1 MLSLSKARD
10 QTYELTAAQL
20 EALDEIKT
28 VTGPSGYITELD
40 AMQPHVVDWRGI
52 YKGRAELV
60 VYPKTTQEVADI
72 VKICARAMM
81 PIVPQGGNTSMC
93 GGSVPL
99 ESSPS
104 IVLCLSRLNR
114 IRDFDKNNYTMTVEA
129 GCILQKLQQIA
140 SDSDRYF
147 PLSLAAEGSCMI
159 GGNLATNAGG
169 TNVLRY
175 GNARELVLG
184 LEVVLPDGQILEGLH
199 ALRKDNTGYDL
210 KHLFLGSEGT
220 LGIITAAVLKLFPKP
235 QGIYAAYCAVSS
247 VSAAIELL
255 NRARTESGDCVETFE
270 LISRLVMDLVL
281 KHIPNSQ
288 DPLNQRYQHYVL
300 LELVSTAE
308 DSRELYN
315 RFETILGKAME
326 DGLILDAALAQSEV
340 QRQAFWSLRE
350 NATESQK
357 IEGASIKHDISVPI
371 SVIPEFYETAWNA
384 VLEVEPEARL
394 IAFGHA
400 GDGNLHFNVAEP
412 ELGKTED
419 FIDNWD
425 KINEAVHRTVHKYGG
440 SISAE
445 HGIGQLKRE
454 ELAHYKTETALQVMQ
469 KIKTALDPNSIMNPG
484 KVI

>member
-20 EALDEIKT
+20 EALDKIKT
-28 VTGPSGYITELD
+28 VIGPSGYITELD

-60 VYPKTTQEVADI
+60 VYPKTTQEVSDI

-99 ESSPS
+99 DSSPS
-104 IVLCLSRLNR
+104 IVLCLSRMNR

-199 ALRKDNTGYDL
+199 ALRKDNTGYDPVSYT
-210 KHLFLGSEGT
+210 HLT
-220 LGIITAAVLKLFPKP
+220 LPT
-235 QGIYAAYCAVSS
+235 
-247 VSAAIELL
+247 
-255 NRARTESGDCVETFE
+255 
-270 LISRLVMDLVL
+270 
-281 KHIPNSQ
+281 
-288 DPLNQRYQHYVL
+288 
-300 LELVSTAE
+300 
-308 DSRELYN
+308 
-315 RFETILGKAME
+315 KA
-326 DGLILDAALAQSEV
+326 
-340 QRQAFWSLRE
+340 
-350 NATESQK
+350 
-357 IEGASIKHDISVPI
+357 
-371 SVIPEFYETAWNA
+371 
-384 VLEVEPEARL
+384 
-394 IAFGHA
+394 
-400 GDGNLHFNVAEP
+400 
-412 ELGKTED
+412 
-419 FIDNWD
+419 
-425 KINEAVHRTVHKYGG
+425 
-440 SISAE
+440 
-445 HGIGQLKRE
+445 
-454 ELAHYKTETALQVMQ
+454 
-469 KIKTALDPNSIMNPG
+469 
-484 KVI
+484 